1 VTTLYR
7 RNPAVEGAPLH
18 QETILFEPGTNRFCM
33 LNGTAAFLWEQLS
46 QPATAEQ
53 LSAEVCRHFA
63 GVDKGVAEVDVR
75 RVLEELRQLAVV
87 EWAP

>member
-53 LSAEVCRHFA
+53 LSAGGLPALR
-63 GVDKGVAEVDVR
+63 GVDKSGSR
-75 RVLEELRQLAVV
+75 G
-87 EWAP
+87 